1 MKTEVVKC
9 DFESEFVTPER
20 CFISE
25 TWNSS
30 NDEMLSIARARVK
43 PGVMTALHYLKGV
56 TERYLI
62 TSGKGTVEAGDLPP
76 TEVNIGDVVIIPA
89 GIPQRITNTGE
100 TDLIF
105 YCICTPRFSQDCY
118 HNLEVTTQV
127 G

>member
-1 MKTEVVKC
+1 MKPEVVKC
-9 DFESEFVTPER
+9 NFENEFVTPER

-25 TWNSS
+25 TWNSP

-43 PGVMTALHYLKGV
+43 PGVMTALHHLKGI

-62 TSGKGTVEAGDLPP
+62 ASGMGIVEAGDLPP
-76 TEVNIGDVVIIPA
+76 TKVGIGDVTIIPA

-105 YCICTPRFSQDCY
+105 YCICTPRFSPDCY
-118 HNLEVTTQV
+118 HNLEKE
-127 G
+127 

>member
-1 MKTEVVKC
+1 MKPEVVKC
-9 DFESEFVTPER
+9 DFENEFFTPER

-30 NDEMLSIARARVK
+30 NDEILSIARARVK

-56 TERYLI
+56 NERYLI
-62 TSGKGTVEAGDLPP
+62 TSGKGIVEAGDLSP
-76 TEVNIGDVVIIPA
+76 TEVGIGDVVVIPA

-105 YCICTPRFSQDCY
+105 YCICTPRFSPDCY
-118 HNLEVTTQV
+118 RDLEKE
-127 G
+127 

>member
-9 DFESEFVTPER
+9 DFGIEFVTPER

-30 NDEMLSIARARVK
+30 NDELLSIARARVK
-43 PGVMTALHYLKGV
+43 PGVMTALHQLKGV

-62 TSGKGTVEAGDLPP
+62 VSGKGMVEAGDLSPS
-76 TEVNIGDVVIIPA
+76 EVGIGDVVIIPA

-105 YCICTPRFSQDCY
+105 YCICTPRFSPDCY
-118 HNLEVTTQV
+118 HNLEKE
-127 G
+127 